1 MIRITFQP
9 DDRVAEANSGQRLID
24 VARGVGV
31 GITADCGGKGKCG
44 KCRVLFESGSV
55 PSGTLSKPL
64 PQEKKLLP
72 EDTKDHFSR
81 LACRT
86 RVYKD
91 VTVTVPAESQT
102 ADDSLRKP
110 ATPYAISIQP
120 AVSRTSFAPDP
131 QNKSATAQPLM
142 NRIKAALSKS
152 IGREAKGPSLSV
164 MREFS
169 QEAGS
174 PRCEVVTATLFKG
187 CEILH
192 LQPGEHS
199 DLYGVAL
206 DIGTT
211 AVGAFLCDLTAGQVV
226 ASATAINPQRT
237 YGADVISRIAQ
248 VQKDPSSL
256 RVLQKV
262 ITDGINNLIR
272 QTAKTAGISKEDIVD
287 LVAVGN
293 PTMQHFF
300 LGLSP
305 LPIGEAPHLPL
316 CYEGGEVEARD
327 LNLYASSSARVHV
340 LPMLSGFIGGDT
352 LAALL
357 TGGPEDFEGVK
368 LMVDV
373 GTNGELVLSRD
384 GNLSATS
391 CATGPAFEGAQIEC
405 GMLAGPGAIEK
416 VWIDKDT
423 GAIRFQVIG
432 SHDQHVSEKPAGLC
446 GSGVMSAVATF
457 VSAGIIK
464 RNGAFNLDTSHPELR
479 KNARSGMQEIVIAPA
494 SHSRTGR
501 DIVITQ
507 NDIRAVQ
514 MGKAALVAGVELLMK
529 EVGVSHL
536 DKIFLAG
543 TFGNH
548 LDPDDLV
555 SMGMLS
561 PVERERIEPIGNAA
575 GDGARLALFNLE
587 KRQQAIQLAKG
598 IRVLELSKRTDFQE
612 VFIDSMQF

>member
-1 MIRITFQP
+1 MIRITFRP
-9 DDRVAEANSGQRLID
+9 DDRVAETTCGQRLID

-44 KCRVLFESGSV
+44 KCRVRFESDSV
-55 PSGTLSKPL
+55 PSGALSEPL

-72 EDTKDHFSR
+72 EDTNGHFSR

-91 VTVTVPAESQT
+91 ATVTVPAESRT

-110 ATPYAISIQP
+110 ITPYAISIQP
-120 AVSRTSFAPDP
+120 AVSRITFAPNP
-131 QNKSATAQPLM
+131 QNESHAAHPFMK
-142 NRIKAALSKS
+142 RVKVALSKS
-152 IGREAKGPSLSV
+152 MDRETKGPSLSV

-169 QEAGS
+169 REAGS
-174 PRCEVVTATLFKG
+174 SRCEVVTATIFEN

-199 DLYGVAL
+199 GLYGVAL

-211 AVGAFLCDLTAGQVV
+211 AIGAFLCDLKTGRVV
-226 ASATAINPQRT
+226 ASGTAINPQRT

-256 RVLQKV
+256 WDMQEVLK
-262 ITDGINNLIR
+262 DAINNLIR
-272 QTAKTAGISKEDIVD
+272 QTAQTAGISKEDIVD

-293 PTMQHFF
+293 PTMQHLF

-305 LPIGEAPHLPL
+305 LSIGEAPHLPL

-340 LPMLSGFIGGDT
+340 LPMLSGFVGGDT

-357 TGGPEDFEGVK
+357 TGSPEDFEGVK

-373 GTNGELVLSRD
+373 GTNGELVLSNNGD
-384 GNLSATS
+384 LSATS

-405 GMLAGPGAIEK
+405 GMLAAPGAIEK
-416 VWIDKDT
+416 VRMDKDT
-423 GAIRFQVIG
+423 GEILCQVIG
-432 SHDQHVSEKPAGLC
+432 SHDKRVSEKPAGLC
-446 GSGVMSAVATF
+446 GSGVISAVAAL
-457 VSAGIIK
+457 VSAGIVTES
-464 RNGAFNLDTSHPELR
+464 GAFDLDASHPGLR
-479 KNARSGMQEIVIAPA
+479 KKAISGMHEMVLVPAPD
-494 SHSRTGR
+494 SRTGR

-514 MGKAALVAGVELLMK
+514 LGKAALVAGVEILMK
-529 EVGVSHL
+529 EAGVSRL

-543 TFGNH
+543 TFGNY

-555 SMGMLS
+555 SIGMLS
-561 PVERERIEPIGNAA
+561 PLERERIEPIGNAA

-587 KRQQAIQLAKG
+587 KRQQAIELAKR
-598 IRVLELSKRTDFQE
+598 IRVLELSMRPDFQE
-612 VFIDSMQF
+612 VFLNSF